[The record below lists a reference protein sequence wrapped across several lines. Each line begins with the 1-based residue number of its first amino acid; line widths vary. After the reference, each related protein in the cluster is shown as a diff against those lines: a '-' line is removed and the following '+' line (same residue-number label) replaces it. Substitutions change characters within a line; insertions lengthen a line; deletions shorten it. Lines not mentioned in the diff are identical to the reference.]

1 MLHLIALEYN
11 VLELLGCFLNLG
23 GEEEAGR
30 RDLQR
35 EEKGRQ
41 HEPWPTPICSGSHA
55 RASRPDIEPCEQRRA
70 AKGGAAAGRAAVA
83 RHLEFVIVR
92 VRFAREEAVVEDD
105 GRRDAQLGPAR
116 RERGRRVSQQL
127 LCA

>member
-35 EEKGRQ
+35 ERGRERQ

-70 AKGGAAAGRAAVA
+70 AKVLLAV
-83 RHLEFVIVR
+83 RL
-92 VRFAREEAVVEDD
+92 
-105 GRRDAQLGPAR
+105 
-116 RERGRRVSQQL
+116 
-127 LCA
+127 

>member
-41 HEPWPTPICSGSHA
+41 HEPWPTPMVVVA
-55 RASRPDIEPCEQRRA
+55 RTRA
-70 AKGGAAAGRAAVA
+70 QAGR
-83 RHLEFVIVR
+83 I
-92 VRFAREEAVVEDD
+92 
-105 GRRDAQLGPAR
+105 
-116 RERGRRVSQQL
+116 
-127 LCA
+127 

>member
-1 MLHLIALEYN
+1 MLHLIALEDN
-11 VLELLGCFLNLG
+11 VLELLGRLLNLG

-35 EEKGRQ
+35 ERGRERQ
-41 HEPWPTPICSGSHA
+41 HEPWPTPMVVA
-55 RASRPDIEPCEQRRA
+55 RTRASRPDRAVRA
-70 AKGGAAAGRAAVA
+70 APRGKGAAGRAAVA

-92 VRFAREEAVVEDD
+92 VRLAREEAVVEDD

-127 LCA
+127 LCG

>member
-11 VLELLGCFLNLG
+11 VLELLGRLLNLG

-35 EEKGRQ
+35 ERGRERQ

-55 RASRPDIEPCEQRRA
+55 RASRPDRAVRA
-70 AKGGAAAGRAAVA
+70 AARQKAVLLLA
-83 RHLEFVIVR
+83 VR
-92 VRFAREEAVVEDD
+92 
-105 GRRDAQLGPAR
+105 L
-116 RERGRRVSQQL
+116 
-127 LCA
+127 